1 MSDAQPTNVQATERE
16 QRPRTARRNRIVFC
30 IVVIAWL
37 VLDRATK
44 VFFEQYGVDLLS
56 APAIEGVVEFRL
68 VHNFGAA
75 WGSFSGMVDGLI
87 VVTTILCLAIGIYA
101 LLVSKGASLLEM
113 VGLAL
118 LFAGGIGNLVDRI
131 VNGYV
136 IDFIAPL
143 FIDFPTFNIA
153 DVGIT
158 CGIVCV
164 LISLVG
170 KIFGSKPRAHA

>member
-1 MSDAQPTNVQATERE
+1 MATGTRSNKA
-16 QRPRTARRNRIVFC
+16 PRNRIVFC
-30 IVVIAWL
+30 VVV
-37 VLDRATK
+37 VLWFLFDRATK
-44 VFFEQYGVDLLS
+44 FLVTEYPVDMLTS
-56 APAIEGVVEFRL
+56 PRIEGVVEFSL
-68 VHNFGAA
+68 VHNHGAA
-75 WGSFSGMVDGLI
+75 WGSFSGMVGALV
-87 VVTTILCLAIGIYA
+87 VVTAILCLIIAVYA
-101 LLVSKGASLLEM
+101 FIASREASLLEM

-118 LFAGGIGNLVDRI
+118 VFAGGIGNLVDRI

-164 LISLVG
+164 IVALAIRFFTSRG
-170 KIFGSKPRAHA
+170 TTDERTTP

>member
-1 MSDAQPTNVQATERE
+1 MAPQQGSNKAL
-16 QRPRTARRNRIVFC
+16 RNRIVFC
-30 IVVIAWL
+30 VVV
-37 VLDRATK
+37 VLWFLFDRVTK
-44 VFFEQYGVDLLS
+44 FFVEEYPVDMLAS
-56 APAIEGVVEFRL
+56 PRIEGIVEFNL
-68 VHNFGAA
+68 VHNHGAA
-75 WGSFSGMVDGLI
+75 WGSFSGMVVALV
-87 VVTTILCLAIGIYA
+87 VVTA
-101 LLVSKGASLLEM
+101 LLCIIIALYAFFASREASLLEM

-118 LFAGGIGNLVDRI
+118 VFAGGIGNLVDRV

-164 LISLVG
+164 LVALV
-170 KIFGSKPRAHA
+170 IRFFTSRANTDERTTS